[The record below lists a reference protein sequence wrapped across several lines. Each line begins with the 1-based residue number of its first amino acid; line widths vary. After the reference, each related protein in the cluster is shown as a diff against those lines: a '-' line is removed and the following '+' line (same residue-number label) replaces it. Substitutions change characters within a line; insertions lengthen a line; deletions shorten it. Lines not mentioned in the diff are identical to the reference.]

1 MVAISL
7 IKYQNDFSRMVILV
21 NIEFKYKIGQLVYY
35 NNHLYRV
42 LSRAYFETDNVRV
55 NKYNLRS
62 VDIHDINGYEPNVW
76 EDDIKTLW
84 RVK

>member
-1 MVAISL
+1 MEI
-7 IKYQNDFSRMVILV
+7 N
-21 NIEFKYKIGQLVYY
+21 FKYNIGQLVFY
-35 NNHLYRV
+35 NDHLYRV
-42 LSRAYFETDNVRV
+42 LSRAYFETKDVRV

-62 VDIHDINGYEPNVW
+62 VNEDDINGYEPNVW

>member
-1 MVAISL
+1 MEVA
-7 IKYQNDFSRMVILV
+7 
-21 NIEFKYKIGQLVYY
+21 FKYKIGQIVYY
-35 NNHLYRV
+35 NDHLYRV
-42 LSRAYFETDNVRV
+42 LSRAYFETKNVRV

-62 VDIHDINGYEPNVW
+62 VDDHSISGYEPNVW

>member
-1 MVAISL
+1 MDVT
-7 IKYQNDFSRMVILV
+7 
-21 NIEFKYKIGQLVYY
+21 FKYKIGQLVYY

-42 LSRAYFETDNVRV
+42 LSRTYFETDNVKV

-62 VDIHDINGYEPNVW
+62 VDNHDIDGYEPNVW

>member
-1 MVAISL
+1 MEVT
-7 IKYQNDFSRMVILV
+7 
-21 NIEFKYKIGQLVYY
+21 FKYKIGQLVYY

-42 LSRAYFETDNVRV
+42 LARAYFETKDVRV

-62 VDIHDINGYEPNVW
+62 VDNHDIDGYEPNVW

>member
-1 MVAISL
+1 MDVA
-7 IKYQNDFSRMVILV
+7 
-21 NIEFKYKIGQLVYY
+21 FKYKIGQLVYY

-42 LSRAYFETDNVRV
+42 LSRAYLETKDVKV

-62 VDIHDINGYEPNVW
+62 VDDHSISGYEPNVW

>member
-1 MVAISL
+1 MEVT
-7 IKYQNDFSRMVILV
+7 
-21 NIEFKYKIGQLVYY
+21 FKYNIGQLVYY
-35 NNHLYRV
+35 NGHLHKV
-42 LSRAYFETDNVRV
+42 LARMYFETEGVRF

-62 VDIHDINGYEPNVW
+62 VNEDDINGYEPNVW

>member
-1 MVAISL
+1 MEVT
-7 IKYQNDFSRMVILV
+7 
-21 NIEFKYKIGQLVYY
+21 FKYKIGQLVYY
-35 NNHLYRV
+35 NDHLYRV
-42 LSRAYFETDNVRV
+42 LSRAYFETDKIKV

>member
-1 MVAISL
+1 MEVA
-7 IKYQNDFSRMVILV
+7 
-21 NIEFKYKIGQLVYY
+21 FKYKIGQLVYY

-42 LSRAYFETDNVRV
+42 LSRSYMETDNVKV

-62 VDIHDINGYEPNVW
+62 VDIHKIKENEPNIW
-76 EDDIKTLW
+76 EEDIKTLW